1 MEEKVLITWL
11 KYLFT
16 TNYRFYFLFLKWI
29 CILYW
34 STHLDVDV
42 SCAGLPVLQYSMAQ
56 VEEEIPAQ
64 IKYFGVLRTYG
75 TWCTGLA
82 VLQYI
87 MAQVAD
93 QIPAQI
99 KYCGVLRK
107 CQYSSTAWPR

>member
-1 MEEKVLITWL
+1 MVNI
-11 KYLFT
+11 LFT

-64 IKYFGVLRTYG
+64 IKYFGVLRT
-75 TWCTGLA
+75 LNHA
-82 VLQYI
+82 VL
-87 MAQVAD
+87 A
-93 QIPAQI
+93 
-99 KYCGVLRK
+99 
-107 CQYSSTAWPR
+107 CQYSSSSWPM